1 MSLASAIGSIYKKY
15 SHRFQANQTRACFSI
30 YVGLLNSSS
39 KCNKVG
45 KTTCAF
51 VATVAAIVAATRS
64 SASPRTHQITEGA
77 LRYEGVTRLRGLAT
91 GAAPSEELEPPRQE
105 KVISQK
111 HVKGIT
117 AAVFLGFLG
126 FPN

>member
-1 MSLASAIGSIYKKY
+1 MQQSRENYLRIHCAS
-15 SHRFQANQTRACFSI
+15 RDNC
-30 YVGLLNSSS
+30 
-39 KCNKVG
+39 C
-45 KTTCAF
+45 
-51 VATVAAIVAATRS
+51 
-64 SASPRTHQITEGA
+64 HQITEGA
-77 LRYEGVTRLRGLAT
+77 PRYEGVTRLRGLAT